1 VSEKKNRL
9 RELLRHALDGKGAEF
24 AVLIADLPGIRECCE
39 IQWNAD
45 TDSSARRTAIR

>member
-24 AVLIADLPGIRECCE
+24 AVLIADLPGIREC
-39 IQWNAD
+39 
-45 TDSSARRTAIR
+45 RRLAIRVVLLSAFPL